1 MPLTT
6 NIRAGIDALLTGST
20 DLGSTSA
27 PLAVTYTKSLASG
40 TGSGQADL
48 VWADINT
55 LAASATTDVDL
66 AGTLPGALGG
76 TVVFVKVKAILLYAD
91 EGNTNN
97 VVLGG
102 AAATQFVGPFGAA
115 THTVAVPPGGVV
127 VLTAPAAGWTVTA
140 GSADFLRVANSAA
153 GTSVTYRLIVIG
165 TSA

>member
-1 MPLTT
+1 MALNTS
-6 NIRAGIDALLTGST
+6 IRAGIDALLTGTT

-27 PLAVTYTKSLASG
+27 PLAISYTKSLSSG
-40 TGSGQADL
+40 TATGQADL
-48 VWADINT
+48 VYADVNT
-55 LAASATTDVDL
+55 LAASATLDVDL

-76 TVVFVKVKAILLYAD
+76 TVVFAKVKAILLYAD

-115 THTVAVPPGGVV
+115 THTVAVQPGGVA
-127 VLTAPAAGWTVTA
+127 LLSAPGAGWTVAA
-140 GSADFLRVANSAA
+140 GSTDFLRVANSA
-153 GTSVTYRLIVIG
+153 GSTSVTYRMIIVG